1 MNILSLIERQV
12 VNKSKHAAMIVGND
26 QVSYQKLW
34 QDSHHLVYKLKQFPN
49 NAKIGIAVENPIS
62 FIKWYVAILINKQI
76 PCVIDPHL
84 NKDKLDCLIEEYNLD
99 GLINNKSNVFKYN
112 MPLKD
117 KLENILHIGFTSGT
131 TGLPK
136 AYLRNHESW
145 VKSFEYNDM
154 LIDNNIDVLVAPGP
168 HAHSL
173 SLYVMIYALCTGR
186 AFIGQVQF
194 DTLSLS
200 KVLQQNTDSKAMF
213 IVPTMLHSM
222 MNHNLKL
229 NKVETIFTSGS
240 KLSLPMFNKFKE
252 LYPEIKLIEFFGSS
266 EASFIS
272 YNIDGKAAY
281 NSVGYLFPSVKV
293 KLKDKD
299 QNNIGKLYVKSDMTF
314 SGYLDDNIEVNWV
327 KVGDWASLS
336 ENGELYLYGRESNR
350 LIIGGRNIYPEIIE
364 QELVKLDGIDE
375 VMILSEKHNKFG
387 EIAVLLYKGST
398 FLSHVEL
405 KRTLLSIGLNRYEI
419 PSKLIKIQK
428 FLYTSSHKIAR
439 NLIEEAYKEGGAKW
453 KQLL

>member
-49 NAKIGIAVENPIS
+49 NAKIGIAIENPIS

-84 NKDKLDCLIEEYNLD
+84 NKDKLDSLIDEYNLD

-112 MPLKD
+112 VPLKD

-240 KLSLPMFNKFKE
+240 KLS
-252 LYPEIKLIEFFGSS
+252 
-266 EASFIS
+266 
-272 YNIDGKAAY
+272 
-281 NSVGYLFPSVKV
+281 
-293 KLKDKD
+293 
-299 QNNIGKLYVKSDMTF
+299 
-314 SGYLDDNIEVNWV
+314 
-327 KVGDWASLS
+327 
-336 ENGELYLYGRESNR
+336 SNVQQ
-350 LIIGGRNIYPEIIE
+350 I
-364 QELVKLDGIDE
+364 
-375 VMILSEKHNKFG
+375 
-387 EIAVLLYKGST
+387 
-398 FLSHVEL
+398 
-405 KRTLLSIGLNRYEI
+405 
-419 PSKLIKIQK
+419 
-428 FLYTSSHKIAR
+428 
-439 NLIEEAYKEGGAKW
+439 
-453 KQLL
+453 

>member
-1 MNILSLIERQV
+1 
-12 VNKSKHAAMIVGND
+12 
-26 QVSYQKLW
+26 
-34 QDSHHLVYKLKQFPN
+34 
-49 NAKIGIAVENPIS
+49 
-62 FIKWYVAILINKQI
+62 
-76 PCVIDPHL
+76 
-84 NKDKLDCLIEEYNLD
+84 
-99 GLINNKSNVFKYN
+99 
-112 MPLKD
+112 
-117 KLENILHIGFTSGT
+117 
-131 TGLPK
+131 
-136 AYLRNHESW
+136 
-145 VKSFEYNDM
+145 M
-154 LIDNNIDVLVAPGP
+154 LFR
-168 HAHSL
+168 S
-173 SLYVMIYALCTGR
+173 VMIYALCTGR

-439 NLIEEAYKEGGAKW
+439 NLIEDAYKEGGAKW